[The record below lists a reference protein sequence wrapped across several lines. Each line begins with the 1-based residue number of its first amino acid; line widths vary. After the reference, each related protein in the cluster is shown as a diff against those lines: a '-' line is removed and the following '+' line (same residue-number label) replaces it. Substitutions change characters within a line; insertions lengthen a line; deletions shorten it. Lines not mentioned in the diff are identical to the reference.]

1 MCLLSF
7 LVEREGDDLDTISLS
22 TGRGSVSIERI
33 KKTQDCSLWLQTERR
48 HARLRDRLTDCTHV
62 PFVDP
67 NRIDKPKYFMVH
79 AHDFAEPS
87 GRAWTA
93 HCERIVWPTTAR
105 CFLVGAR
112 RG

>member
-33 KKTQDCSLWLQTERR
+33 KKTQDCSLRLETERR
-48 HARLRDRLTDCTHV
+48 HTRLRDRLTDCTHV

-67 NRIDKPKYFMVH
+67 NQIDKPKYFMVH
-79 AHDFAEPS
+79 AHDFA
-87 GRAWTA
+87 
-93 HCERIVWPTTAR
+93 
-105 CFLVGAR
+105 
-112 RG
+112 